1 VLGGFWEAKHPTDD
15 SAAVEAP
22 AQVTHLPPS
31 PSMLHFH
38 HTLRDQGLLLGG
50 REDWPQTN
58 LLNLNPTVPL
68 RGEKGDN
75 ENES

>member
-1 VLGGFWEAKHPTDD
+1 MLGGLGEAQHPTHH
-15 SAAVEAP
+15 SAAVEVP

-50 REDWPQTN
+50 HEDRPQTD
-58 LLNLNPTVPL
+58 LLDLDPALTL
-68 RGEKGDN
+68 KGGGTGQ
-75 ENES
+75 